1 MFRPLFSMRSYR
13 VSDRIF
19 GIIGIIFAIFYI
31 WQASLIQDSFISDVV
46 GPRTFPYI
54 LAVGLAVCSLIIALK
69 PDASVRWPQAHQFF
83 ELVMTVAIL
92 GIYAWVLP
100 TVGFLLST
108 AVVSGYLTWRLGT
121 KPLHA
126 GIFGIATS
134 LGIYL
139 VFKQLLGL
147 SLAQGLLGF

>member
-1 MFRPLFSMRSYR
+1 M
-13 VSDRIF
+13 SDRVF
-19 GIIGIIFAIFYI
+19 GIIGILFAIFYM
-31 WQASLIQDSFISDVV
+31 WQASLIEDSFISDVV

-54 LAVGLAVCSLIIALK
+54 LAIGLAISSLIIALK
-69 PDASVRWPQAHQFF
+69 PDAAVRWPQARQFF
-83 ELVMTVAIL
+83 ELVMTVAVL

-100 TVGFLLST
+100 VVGFLLAT

-121 KPLHA
+121 KPISSV
-126 GIFGIATS
+126 IFGMTTS